1 MTEGGAVGKS
11 QEGTRCERHVSSM
24 HKFIERCP
32 WIEWLLKKKY
42 LNAYYKIK
50 HALHDDI
57 YPTVCWETKTLLF
70 PPNSTCECL

>member
-32 WIEWLLKKKY
+32 WIEWLLKKK
-42 LNAYYKIK
+42 
-50 HALHDDI
+50 
-57 YPTVCWETKTLLF
+57 
-70 PPNSTCECL
+70 SECLL